1 MNDKDKI
8 PKRTAPS
15 VKEVGC
21 KSMLAENKML
31 SEVLSEMLEVTEPG
45 NDAMSRMGTFEGRI
59 KYYRALREVRNKAI
73 ELINS

>member
-21 KSMLAENKML
+21 KSLLAECECCKVEHKENDL
-31 SEVLSEMLEVTEPG
+31 SEVDDLMTDGSHETSLICDDCIPEERVSWELTMV
-45 NDAMSRMGTFEGRI
+45 MG
-59 KYYRALREVRNKAI
+59 
-73 ELINS
+73 